1 MDNNNNQQQHD
12 VQALA
17 LALQAGDLARVQAA
31 PTALLRRSDACIPLI
46 FIDPHDGTPMRRS
59 KKAAPLACA
68 IEYALDALSDH
79 RNDPRMWRAALAYGD
94 GAGEQMMMLSDAAVQ
109 LINNTEAF
117 AVLDWLLQRFPELID
132 TPLQSGT
139 FAAIYSGPESD
150 QATLTPLRFALDGFY
165 ASRNALEALA
175 VLERLLLRYGA
186 SALPQP
192 PGTNDTPFAFGADLS
207 PLCYAMDNAHTPAG
221 AHAVH
226 MLIAAGACLAPGE
239 SVIAVQ
245 RVTRS
250 GAGPQVIASALRA
263 LRALSRDALFETLQE
278 QQSVA
283 NIWLRYTEAAPETL
297 DALRQLGLRLD
308 VVRAALA
315 EAAAARRA
323 EEEEAAAAQ
332 PPDPVAMRYTYR
344 QRAPPPEKLR
354 AAEAALR
361 AAEAASGER
370 VMRTLA
376 VRGLAFAPGRLGGAQ
391 SAARRSGALPLEI
404 VSDIARRAG
413 ADAPSWHLGVG
424 TMNPPR
430 STPIVAAD
438 ARADARSA
446 APRAAPWIEGRGI

>member
-1 MDNNNNQQQHD
+1 MDNNTNQQQQHD

-17 LALQAGDLARVQAA
+17 RALHAGDLARVQAA
-31 PTALLRRSDACIPLI
+31 PPALLRRSDACIPLI
-46 FIDPHDGTPMRRS
+46 GMDPYDGFPMLRS

-68 IEYALDALSDH
+68 IEYALGALSDH
-79 RNDPRMWRAALAYGD
+79 RNDPRMWRAAQQR
-94 GAGEQMMMLSDAAVQ
+94 GAGEQMMLSDAAVQ

-192 PGTNDTPFAFGADLS
+192 RGTNDTPFAFGADLS

-226 MLIAAGACLAPGE
+226 VLIAAGACLAPGE

-370 VMRTLA
+370 AMRTLA
-376 VRGLAFAPGRLGGAQ
+376 VRGLAIAPGRLGGAQ